1 MSSMSRFQLFFMGAL
16 VILGVGGAILFATAK
31 GKGGAGTVSVVMWGA
46 IETTDVSNF
55 ISLLSTESKDI
66 EISYIEKDPASIEEE
81 LISALASG
89 KGPDMI
95 LLPQDLVVKQLDKF
109 YVIPFESYSA
119 RVFKDSFIR
128 QGELFMLPEGIVGL
142 PFMIDPMVMYWNRDI
157 FTNAGQALP
166 PTTWT
171 DFVAL
176 APKIIKKDSNNN
188 VTQSLVAF
196 GEMRNV
202 SHAKDMVSLLSLQAG
217 TPIVSRTS
225 DGVLMSV
232 FDIKGSGIPPAEQAV
247 SFYTEFSNPVKP
259 SYSWNRSMPK
269 DKDAFIAGKLAVYFG
284 YASEV
289 DEIRAANPNLDF
301 DVALVPQATD
311 KKLTFGKMHAVALLK
326 SSPKVI
332 SAWQAAITLTSTE
345 AQKLWVDQSGLPPVR
360 RDMLGTLPGD
370 EYKSIFYQSALISSA
385 WLDPY
390 RESTNGIFMRLVEN
404 VTAGRL
410 RVSESVQT
418 ASVEI
423 DNLLRRN

>member
-16 VILGVGGAILFATAK
+16 VLLGVGGAILFATAK
-31 GKGGAGTVSVVMWGA
+31 GKGGGETVSVVMWGA
-46 IETTDVSNF
+46 IESTNVSNF
-55 ISLLSTESKDI
+55 MSLLSAQSNDI
-66 EISYIEKDPASIEEE
+66 EITYIEKDPASIEEE

-95 LLPQDLVVKQLDKF
+95 LLPQDLIVKQLDKF

-119 RVFKDSFIR
+119 RTFKDSFIR

-142 PFMIDPMVMYWNRDI
+142 PFMIDPMVMYWNRDV

-176 APKIIKKDSNNN
+176 APKITKKDSNNN
-188 VTQSLVAF
+188 ITQSLVAF

-202 SHAKDMVSLLSLQAG
+202 SHAKDMVSLLALQAG
-217 TPIVSRTS
+217 TPIVDRASN
-225 DGVLMSV
+225 GALVSV
-232 FDIKGSGIPPAEQAV
+232 FDLKGSGLPPAEQAV

-269 DKDAFIAGKLAVYFG
+269 DRDAFIAGKLAVYFG

-311 KKLTFGKMHAVALLK
+311 KRLTFGKMHAVALLK
-326 SSPKVI
+326 ASPNVT
-332 SAWQAAITLTSTE
+332 SAWQAANSLTGAL
-345 AQKLWVDQSGLPPVR
+345 AQKLWVEQSGLPPVR

-370 EYKSIFYQSALISSA
+370 EYKSIFYQSALISAA

-390 RESTNGIFMRLVEN
+390 RESTNGIFMRLIES

-410 RVSESVQT
+410 RVSESVGT